1 MLGFGK
7 KKSARAGL
15 RAALLAGATV
25 AALGLGGLGAT
36 SASASLNCG
45 GSAITGAGSSLQKVA
60 EQNVWS
66 PGFSGVSGVCP
77 SGPTVTYESIGSGGG
92 LAFWN
97 ATGVLGHINTEK
109 AFIGTD
115 DAPNPTQIASTDSVA
130 DGAHVVVIPVAQ
142 TSIAIVANLPA
153 GCSFAEETGIT
164 NLDLQKVFRGSLKT
178 WSGLETTEGTCN
190 SPITRVVRKD
200 GSGTTFQFKTY
211 LSRMN
216 GGSLPCVNKTW
227 QELRSNSGAEPTP
240 NVTWPESCSGNVLS
254 ELVKPPASGNGEV
267 VKKTNEIDGAIAYT
281 ATPDFKTSAFNGNLT
296 AVPLQN
302 NGKTSAGSGAFA
314 DPATGE
320 TANCTL
326 TPYFV
331 PTDARP
337 GAGDGIGVDWSS
349 VFGIYP
355 NIGGNSY
362 PLCTLTFAL
371 AFHEMHLV
379 QQGGSGAEGPFTTGQ
394 FTSVNDYL
402 REYIVQSTGQ
412 SAINS
417 HYYASL
423 PSSNQAW
430 HDVIGAAKFA
440 ASKISN

>member
-1 MLGFGK
+1 MLSFGRR
-7 KKSARAGL
+7 KSARGGL

-25 AALGLGGLGAT
+25 GAFALVSVGGA
-36 SASASLNCG
+36 SPASASLNCG

-66 PGFSGVSGVCP
+66 PGFSGASGVCP

-216 GGSLPCVNKTW
+216 GGVVAVRQQDLAGTAL
-227 QELRSNSGAEPTP
+227 ELG
-240 NVTWPESCSGNVLS
+240 CG
-254 ELVKPPASGNGEV
+254 
-267 VKKTNEIDGAIAYT
+267 
-281 ATPDFKTSAFNGNLT
+281 
-296 AVPLQN
+296 
-302 NGKTSAGSGAFA
+302 
-314 DPATGE
+314 
-320 TANCTL
+320 
-326 TPYFV
+326 
-331 PTDARP
+331 TDAERDV
-337 GAGDGIGVDWSS
+337 AGKLLRKC
-349 VFGIYP
+349 P
-355 NIGGNSY
+355 
-362 PLCTLTFAL
+362 
-371 AFHEMHLV
+371 ER
-379 QQGGSGAEGPFTTGQ
+379 TGQ
-394 FTSVNDYL
+394 AA
-402 REYIVQSTGQ
+402 RERQWRSGQ
-412 SAINS
+412 K
-417 HYYASL
+417 
-423 PSSNQAW
+423 NQRNRR
-430 HDVIGAAKFA
+430 GARLYRDA
-440 ASKISN
+440 